1 MHVESFEVDAPNVVY
16 SDQFIESTYEYQT
29 TKVEKRGNKAVVRP
43 VTHTYKF
50 RTERNVPKLGM
61 MLVGLGGNNGS
72 TITAGIIANKLGLK
86 WNTKDG
92 VRESNFFGSLTQA
105 STVRIGN
112 IDGEEVNAPF
122 SALLPTV
129 KPEDIVIGGWD
140 ISKMNLADAMGRAK
154 VR

>member
-1 MHVESFEVDAPNVVY
+1 V
-16 SDQFIESTYEYQT
+16 Q
-29 TKVEKRGNKAVVRP
+29 
-43 VTHTYKF
+43 
-50 RTERNVPKLGM
+50 
-61 MLVGLGGNNGS
+61 VGLGGNNGS

>member
-61 MLVGLGGNNGS
+61 MLVRALQSPRGG
-72 TITAGIIANKLGLK
+72 
-86 WNTKDG
+86 
-92 VRESNFFGSLTQA
+92 E
-105 STVRIGN
+105 
-112 IDGEEVNAPF
+112 
-122 SALLPTV
+122 LLPAGC
-129 KPEDIVIGGWD
+129 PLRD
-140 ISKMNLADAMGRAK
+140 
-154 VR
+154 